1 MGACRCPEFAT
12 REPRRPTKGRQQST
26 IAAST
31 TAPETANWS
40 VWHIDPAHSLVEF
53 GVRHMMVSTV
63 RGRFTGLSGT
73 IVDAGE
79 DPKLSS
85 VKAAIDVTTLITGD
99 PRRDEHLR
107 SADFFDLAKYPSI
120 TFESRRI
127 SGPRDRFTII
137 GDLTIHGV
145 TREVTLQAT
154 FNGTG
159 TSPYGQRVAGFT
171 AETTINRKDFGLNWN
186 AALETGGVLVGDQA
200 KVAIEIEAV
209 LQDPTPENQT
219 N

>member
-1 MGACRCPEFAT
+1 MS
-12 REPRRPTKGRQQST
+12 ST
-26 IAAST
+26 AAST
-31 TAPETANWS
+31 TAPAAANWS
-40 VWHIDPAHSLVEF
+40 VWQIDPAHSLVEF

-63 RGRFTGLSGT
+63 RGRFAGLSGT

-85 VKAAIDVTTLITGD
+85 VKASIDVTTLITGD

-107 SADFFDLAKYPSI
+107 SSDFFDAAKYPSI

-127 SGPRDRFTII
+127 SGPRGRFTII

-145 TREVTLQAT
+145 TREVTLEAT

-200 KVAIEIEAV
+200 KVTLEIEAV
-209 LQDPTPENQT
+209 LQDPARENQAS
-219 N
+219 

>member
-1 MGACRCPEFAT
+1 MSGTAT
-12 REPRRPTKGRQQST
+12 
-26 IAAST
+26 ST
-31 TAPETANWS
+31 TAPDTANWS

-107 SADFFDLAKYPSI
+107 SADFFDVARYPSI

-209 LQDPTPENQT
+209 LQDPTREKNQAS
-219 N
+219 

>member
-1 MGACRCPEFAT
+1 MSSTAT
-12 REPRRPTKGRQQST
+12 
-26 IAAST
+26 ST
-31 TAPETANWS
+31 TAPETAKWS
-40 VWHIDPAHSLVEF
+40 VWQIDPAHSLVEF

-73 IVDAGE
+73 IVDAAE
-79 DPKLSS
+79 DPKRSS
-85 VKAAIDVTTLITGD
+85 VKASIDVTTLITGD
-99 PRRDEHLR
+99 PRRDEHLG
-107 SADFFDLAKYPSI
+107 SADFFDAAKYPST

-145 TREVTLQAT
+145 TREVTLAAT

-171 AETTINRKDFGLNWN
+171 AEATINRKDFGLNWN

-200 KVAIEIEAV
+200 KVTLEIEAV
-209 LQDPTPENQT
+209 LQDPAPENQAS
-219 N
+219 